1 MTNSKFIEVLIKLIL
16 LVLFIALTAI
26 KVYDL
31 LKEETSISLNSE
43 KRDVE
48 IPTITVCFREQK
60 FQMNKT
66 ERISASQFIEKTDI
80 SIISTTNGKFKQT
93 IRNEEW
99 AQMYFFT
106 RGTAGLMFPCLY
118 LNSPIS
124 SIIYPDYAIV
134 G

>member
-1 MTNSKFIEVLIKLIL
+1 MCSRKFVEVCVKLIL

-26 KVYDL
+26 KVNDL
-31 LKEETSISLNSE
+31 LKEETSISLSTK

-48 IPTITVCFREQK
+48 IPTITICFREPK
-60 FQMNKT
+60 FLMNKT
-66 ERISASQFIEKTDI
+66 ERISASQFIEKTEI
-80 SIISTTNGKFKQT
+80 SILGTANGRFKQT
-93 IRNEEW
+93 IENEEW

-106 RGTAGLMFPCLY
+106 RGTAKKMFPCLY

-124 SIIYPDYAIV
+124 SITYPDSALV

>member
-1 MTNSKFIEVLIKLIL
+1 MSNSKFIEVILKLIL

-26 KVYDL
+26 KVFDL
-31 LKEETSISLNSE
+31 LKEETSISLSTK

-48 IPTITVCFREQK
+48 IPTITICFREPK
-60 FQMNKT
+60 FLMNKT
-66 ERISASQFIEKTDI
+66 EKVSASQFIDSAKINILSKTNEKSKNVI
-80 SIISTTNGKFKQT
+80 E
-93 IRNEEW
+93 NEEW

-106 RGTAGLMFPCLY
+106 RASATKMFPCLY

-124 SIIYPDYAIV
+124 NFKYPDYALV